1 VVKAHLIAVG
11 SELFLPGHEDSNTV
25 HLRRRLFEMG
35 IPVVGVSVAGDDEGA
50 LVRLLE
56 ALPRGANVIILT
68 GGLGP
73 TEDDVTKKAVA
84 RCLRKS
90 MRYDDKVQAQLE
102 QFFAARKRKM
112 PENCLRQALIPVG
125 ARVLDNPVGT
135 APGILI
141 EERGCLYFLL
151 PGPPREMEPM
161 FETQVAPLLRQK
173 FGERR
178 IVQRQFRLTGIP
190 ESAAD
195 QIAAPIYRRYADVAA
210 TILSKPGD
218 IQLILT
224 AADDP
229 AGGAASLERLA
240 GELAK
245 VLQEYVYS
253 TDGEPLEVVVGRLLA
268 ERRMRLIVA
277 ESCTGGMLAQRLTDV
292 PGSSAYFLGGVV
304 CYDNALKQELAGV
317 PAEILERHGAV
328 SSTAASALAA
338 GIRRRAAAADI
349 SVAIT
354 GIAGPGGATPDKP
367 VGLVY
372 IGLSYADKL
381 AVKKFQFYGDRER
394 IRFQATQ
401 MAMELVRR
409 VLLSRPVGD

>member
-1 VVKAHLIAVG
+1 MVKAHLIAVG
-11 SELFLPGHEDSNTV
+11 SELFLPGHEDSNTLF
-25 HLRRRLFEMG
+25 LRHRLFELG
-35 IPVVGVSVAGDDEGA
+35 IPVVGVSVVGDDETA
-50 LVRLLE
+50 LVRVLE
-56 ALPRGANVIILT
+56 AVPRGANVIILT

-84 RCLRKS
+84 RSLHKS
-90 MRYDDKVQAQLE
+90 LRYDDKVQAQLE
-102 QFFAARKRKM
+102 QFFASRKRKM
-112 PENCLRQALIPVG
+112 PENNLRQALIPVG
-125 ARVLDNPVGT
+125 ARVLDNAVGT
-135 APGILI
+135 APGILM

-161 FETQVAPLLRQK
+161 FETQVVPLLRQK

-178 IVQRQFRLTGIP
+178 IVQRHFRLTGIP

-195 QIAAPIYRRYADVAA
+195 QIAAPIYRRYADVAT

-218 IQLILT
+218 IQIILT
-224 AADDP
+224 AADD
-229 AGGAASLERLA
+229 ATGGAASLERLA

-245 VLQEYVYS
+245 VLQEYIYS
-253 TDGEPLEVVVGRLLA
+253 ADGEPLESVVGRLLA
-268 ERRMRLIVA
+268 DRRMRLAVA
-277 ESCTGGMLAQRLTDV
+277 ESCTGGLLAKRITDV
-292 PGSSAYFLGGVV
+292 PGASAYFLGGVV
-304 CYDNALKQELAGV
+304 CYDNVLKQELAGV
-317 PAEILERHGAV
+317 PADILDRHGSV

-338 GIRRRAAAADI
+338 GIRRKTVADL
-349 SVAIT
+349 SLAIT

-401 MAMELVRR
+401 MAMELLRR
-409 VLLSRPVGD
+409 VLLARPVGD